1 MNQPAHPLRFSFLLL
16 AAVTILGGLL
26 GGGCRKPKP
35 AAGEVATPPPVSPTK
50 LDPAPAPPVVTPERS
65 AAIQSV
71 NLAPL
76 REGIT
81 KYQQQFKQNPYTL
94 ADLVQAGILKK
105 LPPLPAGTYIQY
117 DRTTA
122 SVKVVAQ

>member
-1 MNQPAHPLRFSFLLL
+1 ML
-16 AAVTILGGLL
+16 LGGLL

-35 AAGEVATPPPVSPTK
+35 VAGEGAVPPPTSSTTP
-50 LDPAPAPPVVTPERS
+50 DPGSAPAPAAPVVTPERS

-76 REGIT
+76 REGIS

-94 ADLVQAGILKK
+94 ADLVQAGILKQ
-105 LPPLPAGTYIQY
+105 LPPLPPGTYIQY